1 MIKFPG
7 EWEVMKF
14 VAAELGF
21 IVWNHSN
28 SILDTMSA
36 KMLF

>member
-7 EWEVMKF
+7 EWELMKF

-21 IVWNHSN
+21 IVWNHS
-28 SILDTMSA
+28 ILDTMSA